1 MSTFVPC
8 APKSMVDRRFIAVLT
23 CSLAAHAVALLA
35 VHLPAKPSV
44 SMPLLASLRVSMPAT
59 RSAEAG
65 KAESVPQPS
74 MTTAAT
80 TPAAVPSRT
89 ARNRVLAVDRPAQSV
104 VAATAIPVEAAAV
117 LPVQQAP
124 VVAAVAAL
132 AEAVPVAVAAPPV
145 PRLASDALAAYRR
158 QLTELFAARHD
169 YPRIAAL
176 RGWEGEVRLRL
187 KVARK
192 GNLLGIA
199 LDRSSGFDVLDQH
212 ALALLEGHG
221 NLPPLPDALEAG
233 EIQVVVPINYKLR
246 KTT

>member
-1 MSTFVPC
+1 MSTLGLS
-8 APKSMVDRRFIAVLT
+8 APKAAVDRRLMAVLS

-35 VHLPAKPSV
+35 VHLPARPSV
-44 SMPLLASLRVSMPAT
+44 SMPLLASLRVSIPAT

-65 KAESVPQPS
+65 RVESVPQRS
-74 MTTAAT
+74 ITAVAA
-80 TPAAVPSRT
+80 PAAMAPRP

-104 VAATAIPVEAAAV
+104 VAATAIPVAAAV
-117 LPVQQAP
+117 MPPVQP
-124 VVAAVAAL
+124 AAVA
-132 AEAVPVAVAAPPV
+132 EAVHVPVAVAAPPV
-145 PRLASDALAAYRR
+145 PRPASDALAAYRR